1 MLCFVSCIPNR
12 THNVIKPD
20 GYSGDELAA
29 LQTELAKGWN
39 TWNTRSVLS
48 HVLLPEGFAINL
60 QLKDQRSGDILEEAL
75 IGRGEFDSKEH
86 VTPGPHAYDG
96 SYTELELE
104 WRDIHVRVQSAFV
117 NNELYLLITPLN
129 AAPGD
134 ALIIH
139 PQMLWGREGEIVI
152 NQRVIS
158 SHTPSNDIE
167 VAVRADH
174 FTSTSDDITVSLNK
188 AIAVSSEAT
197 RSVEE
202 ITHVIN
208 SAQTD
213 LLNGKST
220 FRKTPELYNAMQT
233 VLAWNVIYEPN
244 QNRVITPVSRVWNV
258 GWKGWILFEWDTYFA
273 AYMFSLDNKELA
285 YANAIAITKEIT
297 SDGFVPNFA
306 SSVTTSEDRSEPPV
320 GSFVVKE
327 IYRKYREEWFLREM
341 FDELLSWNRWWAD
354 HRVVNGYLTWGSDPY
369 EHGDIP
375 EWLIKGV
382 GTRKGAKWESGLDNS
397 PMWDDAVF
405 DTTLHRMMLADVGLL
420 SLYILDCQSLSDI
433 AGILGKLEIQEELTE
448 RAAIYSRQLE
458 TLWNDDFGLYLNKD
472 LVTGDFSYRLSP
484 TLFYPLLTKVPG
496 QDQARRMIRE
506 HFYNPEE
513 FWGEYIM
520 PSIARNDA
528 AFEDNIYWRGRIWAP
543 MNFLVYLGIRN
554 YDLADARTDIVEK
567 SKNLLLK
574 SWLGENHIYENYNAE
589 SGRGDDAGMS
599 DKFYHWGALLGLIGI
614 MEEGYIASP
623 ELPLS
628 N

>member
-12 THNVIKPD
+12 THNVINPD

-152 NQRVIS
+152 NQGVIS

-202 ITHVIN
+202 ITHVIH

-213 LLNGKST
+213 LLNGKAT

-369 EHGDIP
+369 EHGEIP